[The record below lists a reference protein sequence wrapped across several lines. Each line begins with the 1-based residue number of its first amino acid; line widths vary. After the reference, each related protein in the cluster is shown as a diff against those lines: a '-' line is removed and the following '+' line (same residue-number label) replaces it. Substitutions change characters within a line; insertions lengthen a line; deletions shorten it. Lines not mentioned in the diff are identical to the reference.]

1 MAKKLYKTM
10 QGKEIDLEAI
20 RIQNEMS
27 VAVGNGKMNAR
38 GDRLGPG
45 GRIEKKIEE
54 VVADYYE
61 NYPTPTPAP
70 IPEEITSNSEKIV
83 EQSKDSLANKPNII
97 PEVKKKV

>member
-1 MAKKLYKTM
+1 MVKKFYKTM

-20 RIQNEMS
+20 RMQNENA

-45 GRIEKKIEE
+45 GAIEKKREE

-61 NYPTPTPAP
+61 NFPGARPAP
-70 IPEEITSNSEKIV
+70 TTTKESEG
-83 EQSKDSLANKPNII
+83 
-97 PEVKKKV
+97 KKKL